1 MNFKLQRLNSSTG
14 LHYCLSLLTVP
25 LTLTEKIVI
34 TKQPESIP
42 VAAGDRLELRCEA
55 TGVPKPEYLWFRAD
69 KFGNTIPLPRQK
81 ASRLVI
87 DETQREHCGRYCCRV
102 MNKYD
107 TMYTRWVEVVVD
119 TLKGEVDRSISWYSS
134 LVLGCV

>member
-1 MNFKLQRLNSSTG
+1 M
-14 LHYCLSLLTVP
+14 
-25 LTLTEKIVI
+25 I

-119 TLKGEVDRSISWYSS
+119 TLKGEAGRSISWYSS
-134 LVLGCV
+134 LVLGSV